1 MTVHDGP
8 EQGELEIV
16 IVRSA
21 RRRKTVSA
29 TWVNWHRLEIRAPAH
44 LSERELRPIVEKLRQ
59 SALRQRARLHDYPSD
74 AGLERRARHYNRTLF
89 GGALRWRSIRFVT
102 NQRKRFGS
110 CSPGKGTI
118 RISSRL
124 EGAPAFVLDYVIVHE
139 LAHLLEAN
147 HSARFWELVNRY
159 PLAERARGYLM
170 ALQLEAD
177 ETEEGQDGED

>member
-1 MTVHDGP
+1 MPARSDSDRETF
-8 EQGELEIV
+8 EIV
-16 IVRSA
+16 VVRSA

-29 TWVNWHRLEIRAPAH
+29 TWVNWQRLEIRAPAH
-44 LSERELRPIVEKLRQ
+44 LSDQELEPIIERLQQ
-59 SALRQRARLHDYPSD
+59 SALRQRSRLRHFASD
-74 AGLERRARHYNRTLF
+74 EALHRRAQHYNRTLF
-89 GGALRWRSIRFVT
+89 GGALRWRSIRFVE

-124 EGAPAFVLDYVIVHE
+124 AQAPPFVLDYVIVHE

-147 HSARFWELVNRY
+147 HSPRFWELVYRF

-170 ALQLEAD
+170 ALQLEED
-177 ETEEGQDGED
+177 EAQEG